1 MNAAQPATV
10 QPTSPRPAQRVA
22 SSPTDPDY
30 PTVSLREL
38 KSLDAI
44 HLASALELAGAG
56 EPVTMLTH
64 DARLAQ
70 AAAAHGLEV
79 IDPEAWAPCR

>member
-1 MNAAQPATV
+1 MNAAQPATA
-10 QPTSPRPAQRVA
+10 QPTSPRPAERA
-22 SSPTDPDY
+22 TTPPAEPDY
-30 PTVSLREL
+30 PTLSLREL

-79 IDPEAWAPCR
+79 IDPTA